1 MLKFDLDYKAKVS
14 TPAINAHSHKMD
26 SQAFFFA
33 GWKDRDWAFRVP
45 GRIPTD
51 SEDTEVENKETRGI
65 NSERQLQ
72 QEVSGQ
78 SGVT

>member
-1 MLKFDLDYKAKVS
+1 MCSLRLSMHIPIKW
-14 TPAINAHSHKMD
+14 THKP
-26 SQAFFFA
+26 FLFA